1 MLLTQNRE
9 WVISISRTLEEA
21 LYEKNDDE
29 GVLVSIFNVPKTLMS
44 SKPEAYTPQM
54 VALGPYHRL
63 QPELTEMERYKL
75 TSAKRVQRR
84 FGGKTKLSD
93 VVRRFEENDCRIRG
107 YYHRFLEELDRET
120 LAWILALD
128 ASFLLEY
135 LHTYSVC
142 RRRRE
147 CLDGDS
153 RLTGVWTSKMA
164 HLIDYTRRKTA
175 QHAILRDIVMLENQI
190 PLFLIRELFAF
201 IHFNNN
207 DHDDH
212 DDRDHKNHDE
222 VLAKMLFGFCQDLSP
237 FKFVDIQNLKAEQ
250 ESCLLGKSH
259 LLALLYSV
267 VVPKTLLPSEEI
279 IEQNKAK
286 DDDDKEN
293 DDDDGNNKNDTNII
307 HGNMN
312 NWVVQALKTFLIML
326 TFVLSAPILL
336 LEKIHKSK
344 TIMFILTL
352 PYKVT
357 VHFFCLKGKTSA
369 VNNFVTSAD
378 NLAEEIERIFLEAP
392 SDDSPLIEEISIPS
406 VSELSKIG
414 VKFTPASTGGL
425 TAIKFDKACGK
436 FHLPVVHLDD
446 NSEVVLRNLVAYE
459 VSAVVAEEAV
469 AFTRYTELMNGIID
483 TEEDA
488 RVLREAGVVV
498 NRLKSDKEV
507 AALWNGMTRSVRMT
521 RVRVLDKA
529 IEEVNKYYW
538 GSWRVRVKV
547 AMKKYVFGSWPILAF
562 LAANVLLLLSA
573 LEAGCS
579 VYNCSKWFHSDQ
591 N

>member
-1 MLLTQNRE
+1 MPSSE
-9 WVISISRTLEEA
+9 ISSL
-21 LYEKNDDE
+21 
-29 GVLVSIFNVPKTLMS
+29 
-44 SKPEAYTPQM
+44 
-54 VALGPYHRL
+54 
-63 QPELTEMERYKL
+63 
-75 TSAKRVQRR
+75 
-84 FGGKTKLSD
+84 
-93 VVRRFEENDCRIRG
+93 
-107 YYHRFLEELDRET
+107 
-120 LAWILALD
+120 
-128 ASFLLEY
+128 
-135 LHTYSVC
+135 
-142 RRRRE
+142 
-147 CLDGDS
+147 
-153 RLTGVWTSKMA
+153 
-164 HLIDYTRRKTA
+164 
-175 QHAILRDIVMLENQI
+175 LENQI

-201 IHFNNN
+201 IHFYNN

-212 DDRDHKNHDE
+212 HDHDNKNHDE

-259 LLALLYSV
+259 LLELLYSV
-267 VVPKTLLPSEEI
+267 VVPKTLMPSEEI

-293 DDDDGNNKNDTNII
+293 DDDDGNNKNDTNIT
-307 HGNMN
+307 HG
-312 NWVVQALKTFLIML
+312 
-326 TFVLSAPILL
+326 S
-336 LEKIHKSK
+336 
-344 TIMFILTL
+344 
-352 PYKVT
+352 
-357 VHFFCLKGKTSA
+357 TSA
-369 VNNFVTSAD
+369 VNNFITSAD
-378 NLAEEIERIFLEAP
+378 NLAEEIESIFLEAP

-414 VKFTPASTGGL
+414 VKFIPESTGGL

-446 NSEVVLRNLVAYE
+446 NSAVVLRNLVAYE
-459 VSAVVAEEAV
+459 ASAVVAEEGV

-579 VYNCSKWFHSDQ
+579 VYNCSKWFPSVQ